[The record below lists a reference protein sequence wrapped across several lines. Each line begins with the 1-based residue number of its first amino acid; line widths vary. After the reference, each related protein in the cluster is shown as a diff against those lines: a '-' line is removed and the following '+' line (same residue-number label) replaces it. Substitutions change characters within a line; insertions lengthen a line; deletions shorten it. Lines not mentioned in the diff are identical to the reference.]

1 MDFVVQADAIHI
13 GVVTF
18 CLLAGTAPGS
28 DRLCTGVRRRR
39 NDCSNQ
45 YGGHLMRNVGWSR
58 YGTHRSVSSRG
69 SYRLDGSLGAALIRL
84 LFDRATNRRYR
95 NRQGL
100 TGRCVFVVGRK
111 VDLTSI
117 PAALSLEWK
126 ANLTCRPSET

>member
-1 MDFVVQADAIHI
+1 MDFVVQLDAIHV

-18 CLLAGTAPGS
+18 CLLAGAAPGS
-28 DRLCTGVRRRR
+28 DCLCTGVPRRRK
-39 NDCSNQ
+39 DCSDQ
-45 YGGHLMRNVGWSR
+45 YGCHLMRNVGWSR

-69 SYRLDGSLGAALIRL
+69 SYRLEGSLGAALTRL
-84 LFDRATNRRYR
+84 LFDRATNWRRR
-95 NRQGL
+95 NRHGL
-100 TGRCVFVVGRK
+100 IGRCVFVFGRK